1 MEVSMMMSHYRNLLD
16 ATADHVSEGNK
27 QEVMFVAGFD
37 DQGRFPAAVGVDA
50 DIEDGPVLYPFP
62 LIDFEDVETYT
73 ILTFEN
79 GQQRAKFLTNGA
91 NQNHFVLWGSG
102 PSIPSDPGPN
112 PAGQLSVDDEQ
123 DVTGQAAGGLVFA
136 LAFFKPLNPA
146 NPNVPARS
154 AKVWRGSNPNTVYRR
169 NVPRNMSGSLVRIE
183 TFSVLSVR
191 RNPYC
196 KVYQYPDGSRV
207 HFHVP

>member
-1 MEVSMMMSHYRNLLD
+1 LLD
-16 ATADHVSEGNK
+16 TTADNVSGGNR

-37 DQGRFPAAVGVDA
+37 DQGRFPAAVGSDTN
-50 DIEDGPVLYPFP
+50 ISDGPVLYPFP
-62 LIDFEDVETYT
+62 LIDFEEVETYT
-73 ILTFEN
+73 ILTFEI

-91 NQNHFVLWGSG
+91 NENHFLAWGS
-102 PSIPSDPGPN
+102 PELPPQPNPN
-112 PAGQLSVDDEQ
+112 PAAPLSGADEQ
-123 DVTGQAAGGLVFA
+123 DITGQPPGGLFFA

-146 NPNVPARS
+146 NPNIPARRTR
-154 AKVWRGSNPNTVYRR
+154 VLRGSDVRWQYRSR
-169 NVPRNMSGSLVRIE
+169 VPRNITAGLVRVE

-207 HFHVP
+207 HFHIP